1 MRQLAESFFASSPVM
16 AAPLIA
22 MLIFMVV
29 FGLVLV
35 RVMRTRREEL
45 DRSARLPLEE
55 AREEAREQGGDDV

>member
-1 MRQLAESFFASSPVM
+1 MRRIAESFFADSPVM

-29 FGLVLV
+29 FGLVIV
-35 RVMRTRREEL
+35 RVIRTRREDV

-55 AREEAREQGGDDV
+55 GGEDV